1 MIISI
6 NESGI
11 FNVNVY
17 IEMKTDFKI
26 VADFITFLTPG
37 KRVRT
42 HGLECPYVEYIFT
55 PSLFFINPDIC
66 EENCIHIFY
75 AHFVRTPDHEAFHS
89 PFAWTHMRLL
99 TLLKQQGIV

>member
-1 MIISI
+1 MLISI

-26 VADFITFLTPG
+26 IVYFITFLTPG

-42 HGLECPYVEYIFT
+42 HGLECPYGAYIFT
-55 PSLFFINPDIC
+55 PSLFFITPDMC
-66 EENCIHIFY
+66 VEKCVHNFY
-75 AHFVRTPDHEAFHS
+75 AYFVR
-89 PFAWTHMRLL
+89 MQRL
-99 TLLKQQGIV
+99 